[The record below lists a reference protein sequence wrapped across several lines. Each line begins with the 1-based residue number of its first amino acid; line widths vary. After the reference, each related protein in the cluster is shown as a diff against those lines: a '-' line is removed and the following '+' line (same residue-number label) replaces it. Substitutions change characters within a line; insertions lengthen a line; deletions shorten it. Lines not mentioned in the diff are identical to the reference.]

1 MVKKVKKDANKR
13 RQRNLKSESCIMGIT
28 ALCLLLAA
36 CGTSSGRAE
45 ENPDVWEASD
55 DGVDSYMGK
64 LSEEGGIEAEPQSI
78 ETKEEPKVWPA
89 EHESCEV
96 QELSGY
102 LYEYTPVSPYAGAEI
117 TIRDYEGEQ
126 LETDW
131 DEPSAFR
138 FLGEAEVTWR
148 FYNSLSEMETG
159 LNEAAMR
166 VTDGESLHFLYYTFP
181 MTKDDHALD
190 LSLIHI

>member
-64 LSEEGGIEAEPQSI
+64 LSEEGGIGAEPQSI
-78 ETKEEPKVWPA
+78 ETKEEPKYGRRSMKAVRCRSLA
-89 EHESCEV
+89 DIC
-96 QELSGY
+96 
-102 LYEYTPVSPYAGAEI
+102 TN
-117 TIRDYEGEQ
+117 IR
-126 LETDW
+126 L
-131 DEPSAFR
+131 
-138 FLGEAEVTWR
+138 
-148 FYNSLSEMETG
+148 
-159 LNEAAMR
+159 
-166 VTDGESLHFLYYTFP
+166 
-181 MTKDDHALD
+181 
-190 LSLIHI
+190 